1 MYIRLCVCRYT
12 DLEIYTY
19 IYIHRYILEQNT
31 HIYRCICV
39 YLCMYTPTYQT
50 CTAHE
55 FVNVCEGAMI
65 VIELVVKVCQ
75 CVVTVCGFVVNVC
88 NIMVTVGNLY

>member
-1 MYIRLCVCRYT
+1 M
-12 DLEIYTY
+12 
-19 IYIHRYILEQNT
+19 
-31 HIYRCICV
+31 

-50 CTAHE
+50 CTTHE

-88 NIMVTVGNLY
+88 NYVVTVGNLY